1 VQRDS
6 QGQQQCRQPVAWQ
19 ARNVIEQ
26 RFHP

>member
-6 QGQQQCRQPVAWQ
+6 QGQQRRQPVAWQ